1 MGDTKRWPDNTKR
14 ISHQIK
20 CEIFDVRSKTNMNA
34 SNGLDTG
41 TKRMM
46 KRTKTEKS
54 LNRDQSLLR
63 KAVLFGSIVH

>member
-1 MGDTKRWPDNTKR
+1 
-14 ISHQIK
+14 
-20 CEIFDVRSKTNMNA
+20 MNA